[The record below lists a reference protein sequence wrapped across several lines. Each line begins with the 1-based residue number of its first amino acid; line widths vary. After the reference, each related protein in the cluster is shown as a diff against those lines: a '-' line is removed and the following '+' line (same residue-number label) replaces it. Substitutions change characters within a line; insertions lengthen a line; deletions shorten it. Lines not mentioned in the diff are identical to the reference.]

1 MLYILAIV
9 EQQYLGNIALQSQ
22 QLDTRPFSH
31 LVEGPAWGRGYC
43 TLMKHVSMVII
54 SFASHQ
60 NLTICT
66 LKMEIKV

>member
-31 LVEGPAWGRGYC
+31 LVGGACMGTRLLYTDEACVHGN
-43 TLMKHVSMVII
+43 H
-54 SFASHQ
+54 F
-60 NLTICT
+60 ICIT
-66 LKMEIKV
+66 SKFDHLHFENGN